1 MQEKFFVPLEIA
13 KDLKKVGF
21 SSSHISFY
29 WHIIKGEEPIIVY
42 VYDKLEYEDDWGSD
56 GSTFVPA
63 PTYHEVLNWLNEKG
77 IEILIEFG
85 KHMEKNK
92 YEANVYVNP
101 SVFKNKTDINWYDF
115 NYKDLAKGNTKEEV
129 LNKAIKKALT
139 IC

>member
-21 SSSHISFY
+21 PSSHISFY
-29 WHIIKGEEPIIVY
+29 WHIIKGEEPLIVY

-56 GSTFVPA
+56 GSIFIPA

-77 IEILIEFG
+77 IEILIEYG
-85 KHMEKNK
+85 KPGKEK
-92 YEANVYVNP
+92 YEANLYVNP
-101 SVFKNKTDINWYDF
+101 SVFKDRTDINWYDF
-115 NYKDLAKGNTKEEV
+115 DYKDLARASVKEKA